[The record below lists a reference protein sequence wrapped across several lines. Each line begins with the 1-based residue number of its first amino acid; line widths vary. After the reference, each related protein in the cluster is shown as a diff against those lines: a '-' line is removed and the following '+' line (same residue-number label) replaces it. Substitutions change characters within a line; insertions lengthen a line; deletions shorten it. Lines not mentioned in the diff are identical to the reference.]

1 MKLTIYN
8 PYLDKEEIKD
18 VNEWYVLSMKVG
30 TWFMMRYFEHRE
42 DAEFMKTELEL
53 KGYHRVRVTKSTSL
67 KKEEDRHV

>member
-18 VNEWYVLSMKVG
+18 VNEWYVLSMKAG
-30 TWFMMRYFEHRE
+30 KWFMIRYFERRE

-53 KGYHRVRVTKSTSL
+53 NGHHRVRVTKSTSL
-67 KKEEDRHV
+67 KKEDRRHV